1 MFIII
6 VHNASFHNKSISDVL
21 QGWIINVAIFRVDNA
36 SANDVQTFVIT
47 AKQKRYDWYWQ

>member
-6 VHNASFHNKSISDVL
+6 VHNALFHNKSISDVL
-21 QGWIINVAIFRVDNA
+21 QGWIINVAIFRFDNA